1 MQYSTALIL
10 AVASLAAA
18 QSTSTTTSS
27 AATSSATG
35 TNQSGCGQAID
46 AYENNSTI
54 ASSPQN
60 HTNNSLSP

>member
-54 ASSPQN
+54 ASSPQE
-60 HTNNSLSP
+60 PY